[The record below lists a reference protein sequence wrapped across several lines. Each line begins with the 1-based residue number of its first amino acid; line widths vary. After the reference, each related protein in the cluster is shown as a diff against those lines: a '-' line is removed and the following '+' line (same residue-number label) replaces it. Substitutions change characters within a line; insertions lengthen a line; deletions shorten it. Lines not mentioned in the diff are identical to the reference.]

1 MEERDEREDLDRVE
15 DRLEEDLEVPRPL
28 DR

>member
-1 MEERDEREDLDRVE
+1 MEDRDEREDLDRVE